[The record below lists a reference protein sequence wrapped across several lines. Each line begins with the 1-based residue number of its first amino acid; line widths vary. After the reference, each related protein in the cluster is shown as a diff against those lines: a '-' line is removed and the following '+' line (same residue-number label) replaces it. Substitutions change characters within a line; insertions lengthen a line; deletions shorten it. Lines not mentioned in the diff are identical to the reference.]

1 MNWKES
7 IKKIES
13 AKTNKELEEVRTE
26 ILYGEHKLNK
36 TEMFLLGEYIEFRRS
51 YLWKYLLNY

>member
-51 YLWKYLLNY
+51 YL